1 MSGIIFVLGA
11 LLVLVWVSVY
21 LMATR
26 GFHSTED
33 FGIKLASFITI
44 GVELIIIIVCL

>member
-1 MSGIIFVLGA
+1 MLGMGFVLFA

-21 LMATR
+21 LTSTR

-33 FGIKLASFITI
+33 FGIKLASFATI
-44 GVELIIIIVCL
+44 GVEFIIIIVCL

>member
-1 MSGIIFVLGA
+1 MIFVFCA

-26 GFHSTED
+26 GFHRTEY
-33 FGIKLASFITI
+33 FGIKLASFTTI
-44 GVELIIIIVCL
+44 GVELIIIVCL

>member
-1 MSGIIFVLGA
+1 MIFVFCV
-11 LLVLVWVSVY
+11 LLVLIWVSVY

-26 GFHSTED
+26 EFHRTED

-44 GVELIIIIVCL
+44 GVELIMIIVCL

>member
-1 MSGIIFVLGA
+1 MIFVLCA

-44 GVELIIIIVCL
+44 GVELIIIACL